1 MTPQTKTV
9 KALTDA
15 MLGSPAMQTPR
26 KLAWCLDSYRIADLD
41 YDQGLLEQAQVLI
54 TSSMEAIRKLRDEAR
69 TDECQEAMQDII
81 DMLDDVLG
89 DGVRGEIEEF
99 EQALINKGRA

>member
-1 MTPQTKTV
+1 MTHQTKTV

-41 YDQGLLEQAQVLI
+41 HDQGLLEQAQVLI
-54 TSSMEAIRKLRDEAR
+54 TSAMEAIRKLRDQAR
-69 TDECQEAMQDII
+69 TDECEDAMQDIVGL
-81 DMLDDVLG
+81 LDDVLD